1 MPRKTNHL
9 ANAVASLT
17 KAQAEME
24 HTVRGH
30 SKILEAQGQ
39 DIARL
44 ERQVM
49 DLRNC
54 AISAEVRAGV
64 PSKTVAEKYGISP
77 ARVAQIAPRRLN

>member
-1 MPRKTNHL
+1 MSRKTNHL
-9 ANAVASLT
+9 ANAVSSLIA
-17 KAQAEME
+17 AQDEME
-24 HTVRGH
+24 QTVRGH

-44 ERQVM
+44 ERQVK

-64 PSKTVAEKYGISP
+64 PSKAVAEKYGIS
-77 ARVAQIAPRRLN
+77 AGRVTQIAPRRMN